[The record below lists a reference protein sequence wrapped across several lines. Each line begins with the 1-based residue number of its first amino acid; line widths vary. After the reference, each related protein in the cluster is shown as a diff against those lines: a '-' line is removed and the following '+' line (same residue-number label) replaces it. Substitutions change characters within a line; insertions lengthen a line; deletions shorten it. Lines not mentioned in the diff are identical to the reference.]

1 MQSQTLSALFQTYF
15 RIVKQ
20 AMDPAITR
28 PYVNT
33 RSVSGGFGRHP
44 LLSPC
49 LKGLGQFS
57 HLIDLD
63 FMSDIMSVLKKLAAS
78 NGDAVSSE
86 SSLTVS
92 ERLQCCIVAFKVMRN
107 NLDALNVDLH
117 EFFIQLYNLLLEW
130 RPDREDQGEVLAEAL
145 KIMLCEGRQHDM
157 QRAAAFIKR
166 LASFSL
172 CYGSAEALAAL
183 VTLKHLLQKN
193 VKCRNLLEND
203 AGGGSLSGS
212 IAKYQPDSSDPNLS
226 GALASVLWELSLLF
240 KHYHPAVSS
249 IASSI
254 SNMSTAHN
262 QVYLAT
268 MSPQQAFKDLSIQQ
282 ESFNPTSNF
291 ATANR
296 KRKKTTGSLISSSV
310 VFEDKGA
317 INEDQIRKKF
327 SDHFMLLRGIT
338 ENERLRAELNDTVF
352 H

>member
-1 MQSQTLSALFQTYF
+1 M
-15 RIVKQ
+15 I
-20 AMDPAITR
+20 
-28 PYVNT
+28 
-33 RSVSGGFGRHP
+33 
-44 LLSPC
+44 
-49 LKGLGQFS
+49 
-57 HLIDLD
+57 
-63 FMSDIMSVLKKLAAS
+63 
-78 NGDAVSSE
+78 
-86 SSLTVS
+86 
-92 ERLQCCIVAFKVMRN
+92 
-107 NLDALNVDLH
+107 
-117 EFFIQLYNLLLEW
+117 
-130 RPDREDQGEVLAEAL
+130 
-145 KIMLCEGRQHDM
+145 
-157 QRAAAFIKR
+157 
-166 LASFSL
+166 
-172 CYGSAEALAAL
+172 AL

-212 IAKYQPDSSDPNLS
+212 IAKYQPDSLDPNLS

-254 SNMSTAHN
+254 SNVSMAHN

-282 ESFNPTSNF
+282 KSFNPTSNF
-291 ATANR
+291 VTTFNPTSNFVTANR

-338 ENERLRAELNDTVF
+338 ENERSRA
-352 H
+352 